1 MTKTELE
8 KALTAYLDDAGAGY
22 EDVIEGLTKSI
33 KDYYDKKE
41 DARRQEARAA
51 AIESCRDDLV
61 VTLVDYMEVLLD
73 TSFTNNEY
81 KNYCEEIENAV
92 KDIEDDLT
100 TLLKLTRAS
109 KKPKETKAPVKHTSD
124 DQILRDFFSNIV
136 E

>member
-1 MTKTELE
+1 MTKDELE

-81 KNYCEEIENAV
+81 KNYG
-92 KDIEDDLT
+92 
-100 TLLKLTRAS
+100 
-109 KKPKETKAPVKHTSD
+109 
-124 DQILRDFFSNIV
+124 
-136 E
+136 